1 MLTFKRW
8 PAAVLGGALLMAALV
23 AIAGCDWITEITDG
37 ADDGSDE
44 RNLVLATDI
53 TTTVPIGNEILF
65 VVYQGTNAANHLERR
80 EGVFAIGSNGTRV
93 ERLTD
98 VAGHSPSFL
107 ADGRVIY
114 WRTEG
119 TPGLAVIEGGQATNL
134 VINPAPSK
142 ARAVGL
148 RGAASHQIAYVSDG
162 HLYVVDATGGDAAL
176 IAETADLP
184 AALEDGRVAYL
195 GPDGDVWAIA
205 ADGTEA
211 VRVLTPRGTV
221 RALCGMPDGKL
232 LLATYDADKE
242 LSYVYTANAEDG
254 ARASAVYGSFGLMSP
269 LFDSELTGCQVLST
283 GYVAFSYGLPG
294 GSTRGLAFCQLSAN
308 MLANAIGLNKT
319 SADDF
324 EGLWVLDGYGA
335 L

>member
-1 MLTFKRW
+1 MTRKRRTGVV
-8 PAAVLGGALLMAALV
+8 AGGILLLAALL
-23 AIAGCDWITEITDG
+23 AISGCEWITEITGDS
-37 ADDGSDE
+37 DDSSNE
-44 RNLVLATDI
+44 RNLVLPTDI
-53 TTTVPIGNEILF
+53 TTTIPLGNEILF
-65 VVYQGTNAANHLERR
+65 VVYEGTNAANHLERR

-107 ADGRVIY
+107 ADGRVVY

-119 TPGLAVIEGGQATNL
+119 TPGLAVIEGGQPTNL

-148 RGAASHQIAYVSDG
+148 KGAASHQIAYVSDG
-162 HLYVVDATGGDAAL
+162 HLYIVNATGGNAAL

-184 AALEDGRVAYL
+184 AALEDGRIAYV

-205 ADGTEA
+205 PDGTGA
-211 VRVLTPRGTV
+211 IRVLTPRGTV

-232 LLATYDADKE
+232 LVATYDASKE
-242 LSYVYTANAEDG
+242 LSYIYTANVQEN

-269 LFDSELTGCQVLST
+269 LFDSELTGCQVLSS

-308 MLANAIGLNKT
+308 MLANAIGLNKS

-324 EGLWVLDGYGA
+324 EGLWILDGYGA

>member
-1 MLTFKRW
+1 LTPKRG
-8 PAAVLGGALLMAALV
+8 PGVVLGGTLFLTALLALS
-23 AIAGCDWITEITDG
+23 GCEWITEVTG
-37 ADDGSDE
+37 GSDDKSNE
-44 RNLVLATDI
+44 RNLVLPTDI
-53 TTTVPIGNEILF
+53 TATIPLGNEILF
-65 VVYQGTNAANHLERR
+65 VVYEGTNAANHLERR

-107 ADGRVIY
+107 ADGRVVY

-119 TPGLAVIEGGQATNL
+119 TPGLAVIAGGQATNL
-134 VINPAPSK
+134 AINPAPSK

-148 RGAASHQIAYVSDG
+148 KGAASDRIAYVSDG
-162 HLYVVDATGGDAAL
+162 RLFVVNATGGDATL
-176 IAETADLP
+176 IAETANLP
-184 AALEDGRVAYL
+184 AALEDGRIAYV

-205 ADGTEA
+205 PDGTGA
-211 VRVLTPRGTV
+211 IRVLTPRGAV

-232 LLATYDADKE
+232 LLATYDASKE
-242 LSYVYTANAEDG
+242 LSYIYTANVQEN

-269 LFDSELTGCQVLST
+269 LFDSELTGCQVLSS

-308 MLANAIGLNKT
+308 MLANAVGLNKS

-324 EGLWVLDGYGA
+324 EGLWILDGYGA